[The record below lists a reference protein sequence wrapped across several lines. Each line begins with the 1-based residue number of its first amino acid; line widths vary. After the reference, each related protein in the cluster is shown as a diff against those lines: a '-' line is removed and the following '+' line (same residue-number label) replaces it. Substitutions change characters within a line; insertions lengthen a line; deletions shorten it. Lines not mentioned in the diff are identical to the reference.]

1 MMGTAW
7 GRGAAGPPA
16 PPRPTPPTHPP
27 HPAGPGPPRAP
38 PAATEVDGVGS
49 QVGVDADVT
58 SDAAA
63 LRVRL
68 PVRYPLPVARI
79 AESCR
84 THLIARVGELAG
96 LTVTGVDIEISAM
109 ELEPAAPA
117 TDSARRRVR

>member
-1 MMGTAW
+1 MTAAVTVELPGTTTVSERAV
-7 GRGAAGPPA
+7 RRLAA
-16 PPRPTPPTHPP
+16 H
-27 HPAGPGPPRAP
+27 
-38 PAATEVDGVGS
+38 AAAEVDGVGS

-109 ELEPAAPA
+109 ELEPAATA
-117 TDSARRRVR
+117 TESARRRVR